1 MKNIW
6 ATIIASLLCAGT
18 AEAQSL
24 GEWIRP
30 KKKQKE
36 YLIQQVLAN
45 QSLVYALRTGYR
57 VAQYGLQTVWLG
69 KNHELRLHQY
79 FFDVLKT
86 INPKVLEYGRVADFI
101 VKQSRLIRLARK
113 HEQDL
118 RQQRGLNGEQLG
130 YVDRV
135 YDRMRRSAE
144 DLLWELLI
152 TILADDLALTDDQRI
167 GRIDALYNEM
177 EVLERAFSRFSMDQQ
192 GLVQARK
199 RAQRERLTIQD
210 WYGVK
215 GGDDER

>member
-144 DLLWELLI
+144 DLLSDLLI
-152 TILADDLALTDDQRI
+152 TILADELVLTDDQHIR
-167 GRIDALYNEM
+167 RIDALYNEM
-177 EVLERAFSRFSMDQQ
+177 EILERTFGRFSMDQQ